1 MPRPF
6 CCRRIGFQPEYNYF
20 KPRGIPADQLEEIDM
35 TLDELEA
42 IRLADL
48 NGMYQEQA
56 AECMNISRPTFGRII
71 ESAHRKI
78 AEALIT
84 GKVLKFQK
92 GTVEITETRK
102 YKCND
107 CEFEIDVPY
116 ETPNLVQCPKCGGEK
131 IRPLNRLR
139 CHRRRHRKGGQP
151 WLR

>member
-20 KPRGIPADQLEEIDM
+20 KPRGIPAGQLGEIDL

-42 IRLADL
+42 VRLADL

-78 AEALIT
+78 ADALIN
-84 GKVLKFQK
+84 GKILKFK
-92 GTVEITETRK
+92 SGSVEITKTKR
-102 YKCND
+102 YICND
-107 CEFEIDVPY
+107 CQAEIDVPWESPDLDY
-116 ETPNLVQCPKCGGEK
+116 CPKCGSNQIKNQGS
-131 IRPLNRLR
+131 
-139 CHRRRHRKGGQP
+139 CCRRRRGRHQRGARWQ
-151 WLR
+151 R